1 MMSRILKFMLNQIRL
16 QWSTE
21 KERRQKELSRQNKT
35 HVSHFF
41 KDFLFVKLEK
51 IVNIYNFKKVS
62 AELF

>member
-1 MMSRILKFMLNQIRL
+1 MLNQIRL

-35 HVSHFF
+35 HVSLFF